1 MRRRRATS
9 ASTSAWPRR
18 WPSSRSLAGRTAS
31 SAICTPRDVTP
42 SNSTRKRRLSL
53 NAGPKSGHAH
63 FKRRGGPNFIRVG
76 YLREREGV
84 VVGTLASP
92 REEGTG
98 AHRSGTRAT
107 QASPP
112 HTPLPPPLRVRRRF
126 RRDVILY
133 LS

>member
-1 MRRRRATS
+1 MATWPACSRAVGPQHASSATRRRRATS
-9 ASTSAWPRR
+9 ASTSAWLRR

-42 SNSTRKRRLSL
+42 SNSTQKRRLSL
-53 NAGPKSGHAH
+53 NVGPESGHAH
-63 FKRRGGPNFIRVG
+63 FKRGGGPNFIRVG

-84 VVGTLASP
+84 VVVVGTLASP

-98 AHRSGTRAT
+98 AHRSRTRAT

-112 HTPLPPPLRVRRRF
+112 H
-126 RRDVILY
+126 
-133 LS
+133 